1 MGNSIEVGR
10 YITDEERQEINLNR
24 IKNVFSKIDWSF
36 WRNNT
41 KLCYYYKNIEEHR
54 SEVGFCKKYQLN
66 YLNKFQYYDTYELVK
81 DTRYIG
87 GYYKIAMTNYIYKW
101 YSNSKC

>member
-10 YITDEERQEINLNR
+10 YVTEEERQEINLNR
-24 IKNVFSKIDWSF
+24 IKNVFSHLDWSF
-36 WRNNT
+36 WKNYININN
-41 KLCYYYKNIEEHR
+41 YYKNIEEYR
-54 SEVGFCKKYQLN
+54 SEVGFCNKYQLN
-66 YLNKFQYYDTYELVK
+66 YLYKFQYYDTYELVR

-87 GYYKIAMTNYIYKW
+87 KYYKIAMTNYIYKW